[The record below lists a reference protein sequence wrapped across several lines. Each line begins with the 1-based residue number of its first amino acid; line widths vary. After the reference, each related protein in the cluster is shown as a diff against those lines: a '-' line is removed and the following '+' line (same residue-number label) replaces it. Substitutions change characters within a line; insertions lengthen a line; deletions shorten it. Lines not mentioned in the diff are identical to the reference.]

1 MGKSQGIGC
10 NALLALFFFIV
21 PSARLLLPPIAP
33 HHPPGL
39 AAGILMDEG
48 LVPPRNL

>member
-21 PSARLLLPPIAP
+21 PSARLLLPP
-33 HHPPGL
+33 
-39 AAGILMDEG
+39 
-48 LVPPRNL
+48 RNL